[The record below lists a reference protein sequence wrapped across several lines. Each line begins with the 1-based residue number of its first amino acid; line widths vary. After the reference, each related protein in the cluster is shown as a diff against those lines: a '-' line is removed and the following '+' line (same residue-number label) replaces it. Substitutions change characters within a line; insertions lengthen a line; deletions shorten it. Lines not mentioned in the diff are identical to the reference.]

1 MTRAAIA
8 ALALLLAPA
17 PFAQGQEPAPSDPE
31 PESLA
36 GLLQQN
42 SVADVYERAMSGLP
56 KDDLSWVAIRSVV
69 GPKFWDNAAKF
80 LPDRMLKATLPK
92 VGTGEGTVEEIL
104 GRVEEFK
111 MSQVA
116 VGGALD
122 SDDSNGALDT
132 RFSIGGILG
141 ATTELITTAGL
152 ALLGV
157 FAVFYVIQAVW
168 GFTRSNEMT
177 IGWGPARLGASLS
190 FLLPVGDQ
198 GFCVIQAV
206 LIVFAQIGIGMAN
219 MAWDFAMA
227 GFTRLANDEQAARQ
241 AAEEIFEI
249 DAEDLAA
256 RAVATAICVSVNE
269 FSSWSPRESG
279 QAALPPKTESKGC
292 GGLEP
297 LAGARKRLA
306 GLARAYGEPGAQ
318 VRDLMLRV
326 YTERRDILLKLRSD
340 VTAVMSSARGGNWWT
355 RLNPPAK
362 YLLEAVKKPEGIN
375 LLAVGPADIFTETAG
390 EAVHE
395 EGVVA
400 PIMTHTGWWLLGQI
414 AGPKTA
420 GRCIA
425 AWAGETPD
433 GELRAHDIVKVLE
446 AENGKGVLEK
456 NRLGRA
462 KPGALWGLN
471 DSNGFLGGVKEYIAS
486 ADSGDPA
493 GCTLLG
499 TDDDEDAV
507 VSLYRKAVADL
518 EATGKGADPD
528 KSIATE
534 LRPLIQSL
542 YSTQLAPLTGQME
555 NGKVTENRRG
565 WLVAGGVY
573 WHIQSARRVNGILQ
587 QLGSPVVEPSSM
599 DPADCG
605 EEADCRK
612 LHGWNIGMMIGNAAR
627 RMGSISTPALAYD
640 PYVMADFA
648 ESESE
653 GYGSAFGTAV
663 VNFLTDEMSAVGR
676 DGAPLSRLMW
686 AGQRMVEW
694 GAGFAIG
701 GALAS
706 KIPYIGGASGFITT
720 AGLGLAALGVVLA
733 VWLPTLPLVAW
744 LSSAWAWLV
753 SIILGLLAAPLWAL
767 AHAIPDGRGPLSGY
781 TRKGYHLIIF
791 TAARPTFLVVG
802 LLLAMTMST
811 LICKVGAVLFTVMIG
826 GYGASAYVEG
836 AGLLQSIYVILVAF
850 VLFLFMAW
858 LITKTFTLCHELP
871 DKVFEWVGGAPS
883 LGDQEMLREGRN
895 FVGGMMTRGVSP
907 VAGAAKGAARTLGAK
922 GAEAT
927 DTAKAGAEAAKAGAK
942 AMKKGNEAANNL
954 VSGKK

>member
-1 MTRAAIA
+1 MTRAGFA

-17 PFAQGQEPAPSDPE
+17 SFAQEPAPSDPE
-31 PESLA
+31 PESISS
-36 GLLQQN
+36 LLQQN
-42 SVADVYERAMSGLP
+42 TVADVYERAMSALP

-69 GPKFWDNAAKF
+69 GPEFWDNAAEF

-92 VGTGEGTVEEIL
+92 VNTGEGTIKEIL
-104 GRVEEFK
+104 GRVERFE

-122 SDDSNGALDT
+122 TGL
-132 RFSIGGILG
+132 SIGGVLG

-168 GFTRSNEMT
+168 GYTRSNEMT

-219 MAWDFAMA
+219 MAWDFAMV
-227 GFTRLANDEQAARQ
+227 GFTRLANDEDAAQQ
-241 AAEEIFEI
+241 AAEEIFDI

-256 RAVATAICVSVNE
+256 RAVATGICVSLNE
-269 FSSWSPRESG
+269 FATWIPQGGTAGSL
-279 QAALPPKTESKGC
+279 APPPTTISKGC
-292 GGLEP
+292 GGLES
-297 LAGARKRLA
+297 LSGARSRLA

-318 VRDLMLRV
+318 VRDLMIAV
-326 YTERRDILLKLRSD
+326 YTQRRNILLDLRQE
-340 VTAVMSSARGGNWWT
+340 VTAVMSSARGGAGGGHWLT
-355 RLNPPAK
+355 KMRPPAGK
-362 YLLEAVKKPEGIN
+362 MLEAVKTPKPIN
-375 LLAVGPADIFTETAG
+375 LLAVGRADTFQTDTAG
-390 EAVHE
+390 ETIHK

-400 PIMTHTGWWLLGQI
+400 PIMTHSGWWLFSQI
-414 AGPKTA
+414 AGAKAA

-433 GELRAHDIVKVLE
+433 GELRAHDIAKVIK
-446 AENGKGVLEK
+446 AGNGQGVLEK
-456 NRLGRA
+456 NGMGRA
-462 KPGALWGLN
+462 NPHELWGLN
-471 DSNGFLGGVKEYIAS
+471 DGDGFLGGVEEYIAS
-486 ADSGDPA
+486 ADSDDPV
-493 GCTLLG
+493 GCTLP
-499 TDDDEDAV
+499 EDPLA
-507 VSLYRKAVADL
+507 SLYWKAVADL
-518 EATGKGADPD
+518 KATGEAPTANGAVA
-528 KSIATE
+528 SQLA
-534 LRPLIQSL
+534 PLIQSL
-542 YSTQLAPLTGQME
+542 YSTQLAPLVGTME
-555 NGKVTENRRG
+555 NGQVTENRRG

-612 LHGWNIGMMIGNAAR
+612 LHGWNIGMMLGNAAR

-640 PYVMADFA
+640 PYVMANFA
-648 ESESE
+648 RSEDE

-663 VNFLTDEMSAVGR
+663 VNLLTDQMNAVAE

-686 AGQRMVEW
+686 AGQKMVEW
-694 GAGFAIG
+694 GATLAIG

-706 KIPYIGGASGFITT
+706 GIPYFGGPSGFITT
-720 AGLGLAALGVVLA
+720 AGLALAALGVVLA

-781 TRKGYHLIIF
+781 TRQGYHLIIF

-826 GYGASAYVEG
+826 GYGAAAYVEG
-836 AGLLQSIYVILVAF
+836 AGLLQSLYVIMVAF

-858 LITKTFTLCHELP
+858 LVTKTFTLCHELP

-883 LGDQEMLREGRN
+883 LGDQEMLREGRQ
-895 FVGGMMTRGVSP
+895 FVGG
-907 VAGAAKGAARTLGAK
+907 
-922 GAEAT
+922 
-927 DTAKAGAEAAKAGAK
+927 
-942 AMKKGNEAANNL
+942 L
-954 VSGKK
+954 VSRGARIRLPRAKPAAPAEPSAGGKAPAKETAPKRAAQNKRANEMIQGQSPQD

>member
-17 PFAQGQEPAPSDPE
+17 AFAQGQEPAPSDPE
-31 PESLA
+31 PESISS
-36 GLLQQN
+36 LLQQN
-42 SVADVYERAMSGLP
+42 SVADVYERAMNALP

-69 GPKFWDNAAKF
+69 GPEFWDNAAEF

-92 VGTGEGTVEEIL
+92 VNTGEGTIKKIL
-104 GRVEEFK
+104 GRVERFE

-122 SDDSNGALDT
+122 TGL
-132 RFSIGGILG
+132 SIGGILG

-168 GFTRSNEMT
+168 GYTRSNEMT

-219 MAWDFAMA
+219 MAWDFAMV
-227 GFTRLANDEQAARQ
+227 GFTRLANDDEAAQQ
-241 AAEEIFEI
+241 AAEEIFDI

-256 RAVATAICVSVNE
+256 RAVATGVCVSVNE
-269 FSSWSPRESG
+269 FSTWAPRESG
-279 QAALPPKTESKGC
+279 QAPLPPKTVSKGC
-292 GGLEP
+292 GGLES
-297 LAGARKRLA
+297 LSGARGRLA
-306 GLARAYGEPGAQ
+306 GLARAYGEPGKQ
-318 VRDLMLRV
+318 VRDLMLDV
-326 YTERRDILLKLRSD
+326 YTQRRDILLELRRN
-340 VTAVMSSARGGNWWT
+340 VTAEMLSLTGGNWLT
-355 RLNPPAK
+355 KMRAPAEFV
-362 YLLEAVKKPEGIN
+362 LEAVKKPEGIN
-375 LLAVGPADIFTETAG
+375 LLAVGRADTFQTDTAG
-390 EAVHE
+390 ETIHK

-400 PIMTHTGWWLLGQI
+400 PIMTHSGWWLLGQI
-414 AGPKTA
+414 AGAKAA

-433 GELRAHDIVKVLE
+433 GELRARDIVKAIE

-456 NRLGRA
+456 NRLGRR
-462 KPGALWGLN
+462 KPHELWNLN
-471 DSNGFLGGVKEYIAS
+471 DSDGFLGGVEEYIAS
-486 ADSGDPA
+486 ADSGDPV
-493 GCTLLG
+493 GCTLP
-499 TDDDEDAV
+499 EDPLA
-507 VSLYRKAVADL
+507 SLYWKAVADL
-518 EATGKGADPD
+518 KATGEAPTANG
-528 KSIATE
+528 SIASQ
-534 LRPLIQSL
+534 LAPLIQAL
-542 YSTQLAPLTGQME
+542 YSTQLAPLTGQQE
-555 NGKVTENRRG
+555 NGEPAENRRG

-587 QLGSPVVEPSSM
+587 KLGSPVVEPSSI

-627 RMGSISTPALAYD
+627 RMGSVTTPALAYD
-640 PYVMADFA
+640 PYVMANFA
-648 ESESE
+648 QSEDE

-663 VNFLTDEMSAVGR
+663 VNLLTDQMSAVAE

-686 AGQRMVEW
+686 AGQKMVDW
-694 GAGFAIG
+694 GAAIAIG
-701 GALAS
+701 GALSS
-706 KIPYIGGASGFITT
+706 KIPIIGGASKFITL
-720 AGLGLAALGVVLA
+720 AGVALAALGVVLA

-781 TRKGYHLIIF
+781 TRQGYHLIIF
-791 TAARPTFLVVG
+791 TAARPMFLVVG

-826 GYGASAYVEG
+826 GYGAAAYVEG
-836 AGLLQSIYVILVAF
+836 AGLLQSLYVIMVAF

-883 LGDQEMLREGRN
+883 LGDQEMLKEGRS
-895 FVGGMMTRGVSP
+895 FVGGIMTRGVSP
-907 VAGAAKGAARTLGAK
+907 IKGAVAGQDGLAKKLGAK
-922 GAEAT
+922 GAKAT
-927 DTAKAGAEAAKAGAK
+927 KDAKDAKAGAK
-942 AMKKGNEAANNL
+942 ANKAAENL
-954 VSGKK
+954 ISGQD

>member
-17 PFAQGQEPAPSDPE
+17 PFAHAQGQEPAPSDPE
-31 PESLA
+31 PELLSS
-36 GLLQQN
+36 LLQQN

-69 GPKFWDNAAKF
+69 GAEFWDNAAEF

-92 VGTGEGTVEEIL
+92 VGTGVGTVEEIL
-104 GRVEEFK
+104 DGVGKFE

-122 SDDSNGALDT
+122 TG
-132 RFSIGGILG
+132 FSIGGVLG

-219 MAWDFAMA
+219 MAWDFAMG
-227 GFTRLANDEQAARQ
+227 GFTRLANDEQAAQQ

-256 RAVATAICVSVNE
+256 RAVATGVCVSVNE
-269 FSSWSPRESG
+269 FSTWAPRESS
-279 QAALPPKTESKGC
+279 QAALPPKTVSKGC
-292 GGLEP
+292 GGLES
-297 LAGARKRLA
+297 LSGARKRLA

-326 YTERRDILLKLRSD
+326 YTERRDILLQLRKD
-340 VTAVMSSARGGNWWT
+340 VTNEMSGLRGGNWLT
-355 RLNPPAK
+355 KMRPPAK
-362 YLLEAVKKPEGIN
+362 ALLEAVKKPEGID
-375 LLAVGPADIFTETAG
+375 LLAVGPADTFQTDTAG
-390 EAVHE
+390 ETIHN

-400 PIMTHTGWWLLGQI
+400 PILTHSGWWLLGRI
-414 AGPKTA
+414 AGAKAA

-433 GELRAHDIVKVLE
+433 GELRAHDIVK
-446 AENGKGVLEK
+446 AITATNGKGVLEK
-456 NRLGRA
+456 NGLGRG
-462 KPGALWGLN
+462 KPHELWNLN
-471 DSNGFLGGVKEYIAS
+471 DSEGFLGGVNAYIAD
-486 ADSGDPA
+486 ADSDDPV
-493 GCTLLG
+493 GCTLPA
-499 TDDDEDAV
+499 DV
-507 VSLYRKAVADL
+507 SSLYWKAVADL
-518 EATGKGADPD
+518 KATGLA
-528 KSIATE
+528 ATPGGDVASQ
-534 LRPLIQSL
+534 LAPLIQSL
-542 YSTQLAPLTGQME
+542 YSTQLAPLTGQMKD
-555 NGKVTENRRG
+555 GKVTENRRG

-587 QLGSPVVEPSSM
+587 QLGSPVVEGSSM

-640 PYVMADFA
+640 PYVMTNFVQA
-648 ESESE
+648 EDE
-653 GYGSAFGTAV
+653 GYGSVFGTAV
-663 VNFLTDEMSAVGR
+663 VNLLTDQMSAVGR

-694 GAGFAIG
+694 GAGIAIG

-753 SIILGLLAAPLWAL
+753 SIVLGLLAAPLWAL

-826 GYGASAYVEG
+826 GYGAAAYVEG
-836 AGLLQSIYVILVAF
+836 AGLMQSIYVILVAF

-858 LITKTFTLCHELP
+858 LVTKTFTLCHELP

-883 LGDQEMLREGRN
+883 LGDQEMLREGRQ

-907 VAGAAKGAARTLGAK
+907 VKAGIAGQRGLAERLRARGAKATKDAKGAK
-922 GAEAT
+922 
-927 DTAKAGAEAAKAGAK
+927 DGAK
-942 AMKKGNEAANNL
+942 ALKKGQ
-954 VSGKK
+954 